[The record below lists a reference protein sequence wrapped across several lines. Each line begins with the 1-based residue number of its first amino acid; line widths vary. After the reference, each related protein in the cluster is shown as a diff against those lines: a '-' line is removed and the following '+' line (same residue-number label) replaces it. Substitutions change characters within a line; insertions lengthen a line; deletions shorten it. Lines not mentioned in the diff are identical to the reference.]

1 MSPVEAR
8 MEHFKKN
15 SAMDAAEREKKSKK
29 EEEIVSGST
38 IVDEI
43 KAKRE
48 KNAAAEA
55 AKKAEADAAEEKLYQ
70 DIEAA
75 RQRIAK

>member
-1 MSPVEAR
+1 MREGQPQPENILDAR
-8 MEHFKKN
+8 RKKLT
-15 SAMDAAEREKKSKK
+15 DQIKAEDEEK
-29 EEEIVSGST
+29 IISGST

-48 KNAAAEA
+48 GNAAAEA
-55 AKKAEADAAEEKLYQ
+55 AKKAEAEAAEEQLHK

-75 RQRIAK
+75 RQRISK